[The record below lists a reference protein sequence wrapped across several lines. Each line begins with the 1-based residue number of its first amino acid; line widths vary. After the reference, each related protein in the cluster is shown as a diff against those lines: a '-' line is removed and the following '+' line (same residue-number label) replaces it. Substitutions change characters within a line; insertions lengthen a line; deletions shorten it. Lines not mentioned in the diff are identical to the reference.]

1 MKRKKRKIKSSVIVT
16 IFILFFILFIYSAYK
31 VIIWKLNVEKN
42 KNINEIIKENIQI
55 NNEETNDEY
64 KYKVDFEA
72 LKKQN
77 QDTVAYLKVNGTNID
92 YVVVKGNDNSYYLK
106 HNFNKEYNIAG
117 WIFADYKNKFD
128 GTDKNIV
135 VFGHNTKDGSMFG
148 TLKNVL
154 SEDWQNNKDNLQI
167 TFVTERKE
175 YLYQVFS
182 TYSIKPEEYYI
193 KTDFESNDEYIEFLN
208 ELKERSN
215 HDYKV
220 DISPNDKVL
229 TLSSCVGDGSKRV
242 VLHAKKIY

>member
-1 MKRKKRKIKSSVIVT
+1 MRKKRKVKNWTIVF
-16 IFILFFILFIYSAYK
+16 IFSIFVILFVFSSYK
-31 VIIWKLNVEKN
+31 VIMWKLNVDKNNNINKEIIKKNIKIDNNEKN
-42 KNINEIIKENIQI
+42 KK
-55 NNEETNDEY
+55 Y
-64 KYKVDFEA
+64 KYNVDFES

-77 QDTVAYLKVNGTNID
+77 PDTVAYLKVNGTNID
-92 YVVVKGNDNSYYLK
+92 YVVVKGKDNSYYLK

-220 DISPNDKVL
+220 DISPNDTIL
-229 TLSSCVGDGSKRV
+229 TLSSCIGDGSKRV

>member
-117 WIFADYKNKFD
+117 WIFADYKNRFD

-220 DISPNDKVL
+220 DISPNDTIL

>member
-31 VIIWKLNVEKN
+31 VIIWKLNVQKN

-220 DISPNDKVL
+220 DISPNDTIL